1 MLQPILELQYVVG
14 FGRVGRRAGTRGFR
28 FFATVERGRG
38 ADWWWGYWVLFR
50 RDEVRVVAVGLERER
65 CFAGERRER
74 VSEEAEL
81 VVSMKEKEGG
91 RDEGE

>member
-1 MLQPILELQYVVG
+1 LDELEEGRGREG
-14 FGRVGRRAGTRGFR
+14 FGSLRQSRGGEEP
-28 FFATVERGRG
+28 TGDEGIEYCLG
-38 ADWWWGYWVLFR
+38 ELE
-50 RDEVRVVAVGLERER
+50 DEVRVVAVGLERER